1 MPLHPHQC
9 LQFTNPTASV
19 TSSSGSK
26 PTISALVVEQLY
38 CWWIFRNRFSRELG
52 VFNSTF
58 TLIKKKRNHCHYLQN
73 MLEAQWYKSRCLLFN
88 FSYFWLRNHFFIQLH
103 LTLWDQVNCSSLGS
117 SVHGFCQARILE
129 RVAISSCRGSSRPKD
144 RTLHL
149 LRLLHWQAG
158 ALLLNHPG
166 SPPLSQAH
174 GISFCLLACGI
185 LLLLIF
191 LSVSLLFILFF
202 KKSLD

>member
-58 TLIKKKRNHCHYLQN
+58 TLIKKK
-73 MLEAQWYKSRCLLFN
+73 
-88 FSYFWLRNHFFIQLH
+88 
-103 LTLWDQVNCSSLGS
+103 
-117 SVHGFCQARILE
+117 
-129 RVAISSCRGSSRPKD
+129 
-144 RTLHL
+144 
-149 LRLLHWQAG
+149 
-158 ALLLNHPG
+158 
-166 SPPLSQAH
+166 
-174 GISFCLLACGI
+174 
-185 LLLLIF
+185 
-191 LSVSLLFILFF
+191 
-202 KKSLD
+202 KKSLSLPAKHARGSVIQIKMLAF